1 MPAKTPVVPEQS
13 GPTLGVSR
21 RTVVASAAWAVPA
34 VVVAS
39 AAPAAAASGGIDL
52 APALRFRYASTGG
65 PIGPISV
72 PTMLTGLL
80 YIYNL
85 SPYPSV
91 GPVMLTISNDTHLS
105 DYAFDPSQNPGWF
118 FDFTSNPAYVL
129 ATYTGVVSPSPG
141 MVIGRY
147 TFLFTPPTGQGA
159 VDITTTLVPGSG
171 GDTDTT
177 NNTSKSQI
185 PYGQ

>member
-1 MPAKTPVVPEQS
+1 MPAHDSAVPERS
-13 GPTLGVSR
+13 TRTVSR
-21 RTVVASAAWAVPA
+21 RTVVAGAAWAVPA
-34 VVVAS
+34 VLVAS

-52 APALRFRYASTGG
+52 APALRFRYTSTGG
-65 PIGPISV
+65 PIGPIGV

-80 YIYNL
+80 YIYNV

-91 GPVMLTISNDTHLS
+91 GPVMLTISKDPHLS
-105 DYAFDPSQNPGWF
+105 DYAFDPSQSPGWF
-118 FDFTSNPAYVL
+118 FDFTSNPDYVL

-141 MVIGRY
+141 MAIGRY
-147 TFLFTPPTGQGA
+147 TFLFTPPTTGPGA
-159 VDITTTLVPGSG
+159 IDITTTLVPGSG

-177 NNTSKSQI
+177 NNTSKAQI